1 MEEPE
6 GKKMGEPGKNSREPK
21 PQKLLAQL
29 PSNYLELTP
38 EEQKEWRKQLAR
50 AILEHHKK

>member
-6 GKKMGEPGKNSREPK
+6 GKKMGEPGKNSRELK
-21 PQKLLAQL
+21 TQKLFAKL
-29 PSNYLELTP
+29 PPNYSELTP
-38 EEQKEWRKQLAR
+38 EEQEEWRKKLAQ